1 MLDGL
6 HAQVRRADAAQRF
19 TLFVRTALAAA
30 FVAPGLTKMLG
41 VEFAPGVEP
50 GSLMGAYFRAF
61 HAVGPYYAFVGAAQV
76 AAGLLLLSRRTA
88 LVGAVLYF
96 PTVLN
101 IAVLT
106 VAARFGAGT
115 PVITV
120 LMTLGC
126 LWLLLWDGHRLV
138 PVLAPAVRAVPE
150 RSAEPA
156 VWDLLVPR
164 AAGPATAGAAT
175 AERRTLRLAYV
186 LGLAGV
192 LVATLGARA
201 LLPAAAMRLGLAA
214 VLVAALLALA
224 GWAWCVLRPFSARTM
239 A

>member
-19 TLFVRTALAAA
+19 TLLVRTALASA
-30 FVAPGLTKMLG
+30 FVAPGLTKVLG
-41 VEFAPGVEP
+41 TEFAPGIEP

-88 LVGAVLYF
+88 LLGAVVYF

-106 VAARFGAGT
+106 VAARFGVGT
-115 PVITV
+115 STVTV
-120 LMTLGC
+120 LITLGC

-138 PVLAPAVRAVPE
+138 PILVPGVRSVPE
-150 RSAEPA
+150 RAVEPSA
-156 VWDLLVPR
+156 WDLLVPR
-164 AAGPATAGAAT
+164 SAS
-175 AERRTLRLAYV
+175 AETVVRRTLRLAYV

-192 LVATLGARA
+192 LAFTLAARG
-201 LLPAAAMRLGLAA
+201 LLPPETMRPGLVAFA
-214 VLVAALLALA
+214 VAALLALV
-224 GWAWCVLRPFSARTM
+224 GWVWSARRPSRSQT
-239 A
+239 AV

>member
-19 TLFVRTALAAA
+19 TLLVRTALAAA
-30 FVAPGLTKMLG
+30 FVAPGLTKVLG
-41 VEFAPGVEP
+41 TEFAPGIEP
-50 GSLMGAYFRAF
+50 GSLMGAYFQAF

-76 AAGLLLLSRRTA
+76 AAGLLLLFRRTA
-88 LVGAVLYF
+88 LLGAIVYF

-106 VAARFGAGT
+106 VAARFGVGT
-115 PVITV
+115 ATVTV

-126 LWLLLWDGHRLV
+126 LGLLLWDGHRLV
-138 PVLAPAVRAVPE
+138 PVLAPGVRSVPE
-150 RSAEPA
+150 RAVEPA

-164 AAGPATAGAAT
+164 SVGVGTAD
-175 AERRTLRLAYV
+175 RRMLRMAYV

-192 LVATLGARA
+192 LAFTLAARG
-201 LLPAAAMRLGLAA
+201 LLPPETMRLGLVALA
-214 VLVAALLALA
+214 VAVLLALV
-224 GWAWCVLRPFSARTM
+224 GWVWGALRSSVPQTGV
-239 A
+239 

>member
-6 HAQVRRADAAQRF
+6 HVQVRRVDAAQRL
-19 TLFVRTALAAA
+19 TLLIRTVLAAA
-30 FVAPGLTKMLG
+30 FVAPGLTKVLG
-41 VEFAPGVEP
+41 IEFAPGIEP

-61 HAVGPYYAFVGAAQV
+61 HAVGPYYTFVGAAQV
-76 AAGLLLLSRRTA
+76 VAGLLLLSRRTA
-88 LVGAVLYF
+88 LLGAVLYF

-106 VAARFGAGT
+106 VATRFGVGT
-115 PVITV
+115 PVVTV

-138 PVLAPAVRAVPE
+138 PVLAPGARLVPE
-150 RSAEPA
+150 RPVEPA

-164 AAGPATAGAAT
+164 SVGAET

-186 LGLAGV
+186 LGLSGV
-192 LVATLGARA
+192 LASTLAARG
-201 LLPAAAMRLGLAA
+201 LLPLWAMRLGLVAVAA
-214 VLVAALLALA
+214 AALLTLA
-224 GWAWCVLRPFSARTM
+224 GLAWSALGRLRARASA
-239 A
+239 